1 MNQAL
6 ISIVLNAVKEKYVT
20 EKAFYTDKL
29 GISAQSWDR
38 FKKGEQGL
46 KYENVKILS
55 TLFTDYEWM
64 LVQIP
69 VSQVSD
75 SPPLDSSRD
84 GPYGVAPQ
92 RT

>member
-64 LVQIP
+64 LVQKL
-69 VSQVSD
+69 V
-75 SPPLDSSRD
+75 RN
-84 GPYGVAPQ
+84 A
-92 RT
+92 

>member
-46 KYENVKILS
+46 KYENVKI
-55 TLFTDYEWM
+55 
-64 LVQIP
+64 
-69 VSQVSD
+69 
-75 SPPLDSSRD
+75 
-84 GPYGVAPQ
+84 
-92 RT
+92 

>member
-38 FKKGEQGL
+38 FKKGSKVSNMRML
-46 KYENVKILS
+46 KSYQLSSLITNGCSCKKSFVTLNV
-55 TLFTDYEWM
+55 
-64 LVQIP
+64 
-69 VSQVSD
+69 
-75 SPPLDSSRD
+75 
-84 GPYGVAPQ
+84 
-92 RT
+92 

>member
-64 LVQIP
+64 LVQKVVRNAERLSDVMANP
-69 VSQVSD
+69 VKEYQY
-75 SPPLDSSRD
+75 LK
-84 GPYGVAPQ
+84 
-92 RT
+92 